1 MTFAKAKRLKEANM
15 VETSAIPLGGKKDD
29 DALLEHRIDPVRAR
43 LIMIAK
49 RLALFATL
57 LLLWEAGVRY
67 EAIDPYFTSQPSQI
81 FKRLYEWAVGGQLVQ
96 HVPITVAEAVL
107 GFIFGTIAGGITG
120 FVFGWFEKVAD
131 LLEPFII
138 AFYSLPKVALAPL
151 FILWF
156 GIGIET
162 KIILTATIVFFL
174 VFFNTFAGVRDTSRE
189 LIDIVKLMGAGPVQ
203 VVWRVVLP
211 SALTAIF
218 VGLRVSVPYALIG
231 AVVGEMM
238 ASNRGIGFLLTNS
251 TGQFDTAGAFAALVL
266 LVIISTAF
274 NAAIHAAEKYL
285 LRWKKTQR

>member
-1 MTFAKAKRLKEANM
+1 MS
-15 VETSAIPLGGKKDD
+15 ETSAVPMGRRKNEDT
-29 DALLEHRIDPVRAR
+29 LLEQRVDPVRAR
-43 LIMIAK
+43 LVLIAK
-49 RLALFATL
+49 RLALFAAL
-57 LLLWEAGVRY
+57 LALWEAGVRY
-67 EAIDPYFTSQPSQI
+67 GAVDPYFTSQPSKI
-81 FKRLYEWAVGGQLVQ
+81 WERLYQWAVGGQLVQ
-96 HVPITVAEAVL
+96 HVPITIIEAVL
-107 GFIFGTIAGGITG
+107 GFVFGTIVGGITG

-174 VFFNTFAGVRDTSRE
+174 VFFNTFSGVRDTSRE
-189 LIDIVKLMGAGPVQ
+189 LVDIVRLMGAGPTQ

-274 NAAIHAAEKYL
+274 NGAILAAEKYL
-285 LRWKKTQR
+285 LRWKRIQR